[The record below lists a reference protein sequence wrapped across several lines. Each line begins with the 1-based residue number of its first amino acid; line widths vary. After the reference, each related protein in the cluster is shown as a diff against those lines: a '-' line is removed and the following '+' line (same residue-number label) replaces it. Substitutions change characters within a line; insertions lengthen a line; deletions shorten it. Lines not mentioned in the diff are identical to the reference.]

1 MKRNYYKNWRI
12 TNRINKWK
20 ITLENSEFKKKEMT
34 MHINWIN
41 YINSNQNNWNKISR
55 ICKKLIRTKNEM

>member
-1 MKRNYYKNWRI
+1 
-12 TNRINKWK
+12 
-20 ITLENSEFKKKEMT
+20 MT